1 MSEYSKEF
9 VKDIARRTNENLK
22 NYHGTYDVTQLINS
36 AIGLLIIPHEKY
48 YARIDN
54 SFISSQ
60 MLSDM
65 RKSIR
70 QNTYP
75 EEADNIELR
84 DMVKH
89 LRNGIAHSRIYFNS
103 NNGKLC
109 DIQILDHRKS
119 YTRMDKKTGKNTV
132 IPAADFEIVL
142 SVTILRQFMVEF
154 SEAIISKDIERK
166 RR

>member
-9 VKDIARRTNENLK
+9 VKDIARRTNENLR
-22 NYHGTYDVTQLINS
+22 NYHGAYDVTQLINS

-54 SFISSQ
+54 SFISSH

-75 EEADNIELR
+75 EETKEIELR
-84 DMVKH
+84 DIVKH
-89 LRNGIAHSRIYFNS
+89 IRNGIAHSRIYFDS
-103 NNGKLC
+103 NNGNLC
-109 DIQILDHRKS
+109 DIQILDHRKP